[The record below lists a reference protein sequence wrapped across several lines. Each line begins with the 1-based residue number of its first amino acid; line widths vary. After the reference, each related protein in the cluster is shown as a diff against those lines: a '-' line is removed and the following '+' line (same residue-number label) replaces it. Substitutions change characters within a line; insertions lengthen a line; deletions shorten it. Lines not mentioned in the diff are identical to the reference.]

1 MRKTGAGLKQIM
13 AMLLAASMI
22 GVIAGCGGQEEGQG
36 NTPDNTQ
43 AGASPA
49 VESNKPQETVKIRF
63 ANLAVGLA
71 SAYHELGIEQGIFS
85 KYGIDLQIVNFTK
98 GGAEATAGVVS
109 GQVDMGSYGTPILT
123 GISKGVG
130 MKIVASPP
138 VKENPFYL
146 VARQGI
152 NSVEELRGKTVATG
166 AFGGGNHQSLVK
178 ILEHNGLKES
188 DVKVVATGGADEY
201 MILQSGKTDAV
212 ETSEPVV
219 SRLVADGIGTVLE
232 KAANVYGD
240 YQHSYV
246 FATTDFI
253 DKHPEAVR
261 NFLKA
266 SRESHEYA
274 RDNFEELV
282 AKGST
287 LVKMDE
293 NVIREF
299 YKADIAQWD
308 LSFEVNVTG
317 AANAVKIIQDLGEID
332 KSVNFDPDTWI
343 DSSFLE

>member
-1 MRKTGAGLKQIM
+1 MMTI
-13 AMLLAASMI
+13 LLAVSMI
-22 GVIAGCGGQEEGQG
+22 GVMAGCGGQEKAQNNPPV
-36 NTPDNTQ
+36 NTPVNAA

-49 VESNKPQETVKIRF
+49 AESSKPKETVKIRF

-71 SAYHELGIEQGIFS
+71 SAYHQLGIEQGIFS

-138 VKENPFYL
+138 IKENPFYL
-146 VARQGI
+146 VAGKGI
-152 NSVEELRGKTVATG
+152 SSVQELKGKTVATG

-178 ILEHNGLKES
+178 ILEHNGMKES
-188 DVKVVATGGADEY
+188 DLKVVATGGADEY
-201 MILQSGKTDAV
+201 MILQTGKTDAV

-274 RDNFEELV
+274 RDHFEELV
-282 AKGST
+282 AKGSK

-293 NVIREF
+293 KVIREF

-308 LSFEVNVTG
+308 LSFKVNTAG
-317 AANAVKIIQDLGEID
+317 TANAVKIIQEMGEID
-332 KSVNFDPDTWI
+332 KSVTFDPKTWI